1 MRAVIQR
8 AGESATLTHAPV
20 EPQPLV
26 TSGRSFYDS
35 DMPSATPEERRRLES
50 LDPAALEQYQLER
63 LNALLAEILPQNGFY
78 ATRLAGV
85 RLPLASLD
93 ELAHLPF
100 TFKNELLPP
109 TGAGAGAAAA
119 HLTYPREQYVRYHQ
133 TSGTRGRPLV
143 LLDTAADWAWW
154 MECWDYILDAA
165 GVTHQDIAML
175 AFSFGP
181 FVGFWS
187 AHDAAIA
194 RGCLVIPGG
203 GQNTLARL
211 ELLRTSQATVL
222 FCTPSYAL
230 HMAEVARERQ
240 IDVGALPVRL
250 LILAGEPGGSIPAV
264 RRRIED
270 AWQAR
275 VFDHA
280 GATEVGPW
288 GFADDEGTGIYVN
301 EAAFLAEFLS
311 LETGGP
317 AQHGELSELVLT
329 TLGRAGCA
337 VLRYRTGDI
346 VRPTWSQDRP
356 IRFVLLEGG
365 VLGRIDDMLIIRGV
379 NVFASAVEQIVRSFP
394 EVPEYRCT
402 AFKEAEMDQILIEIE
417 DHLEQP
423 ERVAE
428 ELQLRLGL
436 RIEVRCVSL
445 GSLPRFEGKGARF
458 IDKR

>member
-1 MRAVIQR
+1 
-8 AGESATLTHAPV
+8 
-20 EPQPLV
+20 
-26 TSGRSFYDS
+26 
-35 DMPSATPEERRRLES
+35 MPPATPEERRRLES
-50 LDPAALEQYQLER
+50 LDPAALEKYQLAR
-63 LNALLAEILPQNGFY
+63 LNALLAEILPHNEFY
-78 ATRLAGV
+78 ATRLAGL
-85 RLPLASLD
+85 RLPLATID
-93 ELAHLPF
+93 DVAQLPF

-109 TGAGAGAAAA
+109 AGAGAAAA
-119 HLTYPREQYVRYHQ
+119 NVTYPKEHYVRFHH

-143 LLDTAADWAWW
+143 VLDTADDWLWW
-154 MECWDYILDAA
+154 MDCWSFILDAA
-165 GVTHQDIAML
+165 GVTHQDVAFL

-194 RGCLVIPGG
+194 RGCLVVPGG

-211 ELLRTSQATVL
+211 ELLRASQATVL

-264 RRRIED
+264 RHRIED

-288 GFADDEGTGIYVN
+288 GFADEEGTGIYIN
-301 EAAFLAEFLS
+301 ETAFLAEFLS

-317 AQHGELSELVLT
+317 AQHGELAELVLT
-329 TLGRAGCA
+329 TLGRAGCP
-337 VLRYRTGDI
+337 VLRYRTGDV
-346 VRPTWSQDRP
+346 VRPTWSQERP
-356 IRFVLLEGG
+356 VRFVLLAGG

-379 NVFASAVEQIVRSFP
+379 NVFASAVEQILRSFP
-394 EVPEYRCT
+394 EVPEYRFT
-402 AFKEAEMDQILIEIE
+402 AFKSAEMDQVLVEIE

-423 ERVAE
+423 QRVAE

-436 RIEVRCVSL
+436 RIDVRCVPL
-445 GSLPRFEGKGARF
+445 GSLPRFEGKGVRF